1 MATKANSAK
10 ERRKRSNRERVVKKR
25 ARGGDI
31 LILSRSRALDRIVL
45 VGQVVRMIVCQT
57 TQIKAV
63 REVGGA
69 GMPIRTDGFKVFR

>member
-10 ERRKRSNRERVVKKR
+10 ERRKRSNREKKR

-45 VGQVVRMIVCQT
+45 VGQVVRTIVCQT

-69 GMPIRTDGFKVFR
+69 EMPIRTDGFKVFR

>member
-25 ARGGDI
+25 LRGGDI

-45 VGQVVRMIVCQT
+45 VGQVVRTIVCQT

-69 GMPIRTDGFKVFR
+69 GIRTDGFKVFR

>member
-10 ERRKRSNRERVVKKR
+10 ERRKRSNREKKR
-25 ARGGDI
+25 VRGGDI

-45 VGQVVRMIVCQT
+45 VGQVVRTIVCQT